1 MASSLEIRR
10 ITRLKGSSPK
20 KTSSQDLVN
29 EVSDPTT
36 GQFFVQPAS
45 KAALPPAAVVLTV
58 MVCSAQKR

>member
-1 MASSLEIRR
+1 MESSLEIRL

-20 KTSSQDLVN
+20 KSSSQGLVS
-29 EVSDPTT
+29 EVTDPTT
-36 GQFFVQPAS
+36 GQFFQPAS